1 MPDNNRIFYACQAV
15 YVDGTY
21 LQNVQAAGI
30 DYAADATGI
39 SDVRGEVSNKEA
51 YILSQKLAISIQRE
65 VNTRQLSPSIRSS
78 YQSPAMKTPIYSKMG
93 TWAPLAGTH
102 RLYSKSMQ

>member
-39 SDVRGEVSNKEA
+39 SD
-51 YILSQKLAISIQRE
+51 
-65 VNTRQLSPSIRSS
+65 T
-78 YQSPAMKTPIYSKMG
+78 
-93 TWAPLAGTH
+93 
-102 RLYSKSMQ
+102 